1 MHDQQGLYVTNS
13 KENEAKLTINRM
25 LQIYQGIFTCMATN
39 TLGQDSRLVRVIPK
53 RKKDTIVFLLFGN
66 MVPYLFYL
74 IV

>member
-1 MHDQQGLYVTNS
+1 
-13 KENEAKLTINRM
+13 
-25 LQIYQGIFTCMATN
+25 MATN